1 MSWHYPAPQSEAA
14 QAIRERLLK
23 YRDKLFTFLRYDGVP
38 WNNNNAENAIKQF
51 AYFRERRPSI
61 MKEAGLQDYLVLL
74 SIYQT
79 CRYKGLSFMKFLLS
93 GERDIDGCFRINT
106 ETEPTPAQAP
116 HVPKG
121 FHAAALRV
129 SQGAHTT
136 SPRQKVSG
144 LNWCLPKLRWRN
156 SYR

>member
-51 AYFRERRPSI
+51 AYFRERCPSI

-93 GERDIDGCFRINT
+93 GERDIDAFAS
-106 ETEPTPAQAP
+106 TPRRSRRQP
-116 HVPKG
+116 KLPMYPKG
-121 FHAAALRV
+121 FTQPHFASARARIR
-129 SQGAHTT
+129 
-136 SPRQKVSG
+136 PRRDRK
-144 LNWCLPKLRWRN
+144 
-156 SYR
+156 